1 VKTARLRALVS
12 LGTVTLAATIV
23 TGTTRASATPAA
35 ATPAAATP
43 AVCNDTVVAQ
53 PAPTPFP
60 AYGPRVLELWIKAG
74 ELGDWAPPGT
84 MRPAGYLGLE
94 VARPFDAEQRFRLSL
109 GADVV
114 LGHWGDDAHS
124 LLGLQASLAF
134 RWSFAMDDIFDSYLL
149 ARPADFLFT
158 WSPSGSIYR
167 PGIGL
172 GVRVARAVQLEATAD
187 ALVALD
193 GPFADRQRAAPGLD
207 ITLGFDLCLVVG
219 CNQPSPPQ
227 ATQKSLTCNL
237 YNEAQSVCGRVPD
250 RAALCAAVFAAMD
263 ANRPLGP
270 EGAAIHDPIDAFLL
284 ATQELVADSAKSR
297 IADLRQM
304 NTRLLQE
311 LGEAQEKERRA
322 AQGNT
327 WLSDHCAYAPTAIE
341 LRDAFGCTA
350 QGTATAQCPTQ
361 PVACL

>member
-1 VKTARLRALVS
+1 MPPHHAA
-12 LGTVTLAATIV
+12 GTVTAIPATQNQRGALWRNSIIANAV
-23 TGTTRASATPAA
+23 NAIWIAPMITASRTSEPRASQ
-35 ATPAAATP
+35 
-43 AVCNDTVVAQ
+43 AVT
-53 PAPTPFP
+53 
-60 AYGPRVLELWIKAG
+60 Y
-74 ELGDWAPPGT
+74 
-84 MRPAGYLGLE
+84 
-94 VARPFDAEQRFRLSL
+94 
-109 GADVV
+109 
-114 LGHWGDDAHS
+114 
-124 LLGLQASLAF
+124 
-134 RWSFAMDDIFDSYLL
+134 
-149 ARPADFLFT
+149 
-158 WSPSGSIYR
+158 
-167 PGIGL
+167 
-172 GVRVARAVQLEATAD
+172 
-187 ALVALD
+187 
-193 GPFADRQRAAPGLD
+193 
-207 ITLGFDLCLVVG
+207 
-219 CNQPSPPQ
+219 PPQ

-237 YNEAQSVCGRVPD
+237 YNEAQSVCGAVPD

-270 EGAAIHDPIDAFLL
+270 QGAAIHDPIDAFLL

-350 QGTATAQCPTQ
+350 QGAATAQCPTQ